1 MTTRKGRPAGGT
13 TAPQPTAGTGATV
26 AAAGPVPAAKTAGS
40 GRRRVT
46 SSSGKGAGAA
56 PGTGATTKKRTG
68 RGGSANKK
76 PRKKKPR
83 SAPPP
88 PTPPHTDRHA
98 AHATK
103 TESEELRRQ
112 LVQYMDSS
120 GYVSWSAKNRRYTI
134 LGTSTSNGG
143 LVPCPSCGVGQLLVI
158 KSPKTG
164 KRFMGCSNFYGGCDA
179 SSPLLQ
185 KARLRATKKPCKACG
200 WPEVIFRYSSRQS
213 WTRRCS
219 NIACPTRNQA
229 RSDG

>member
-1 MTTRKGRPAGGT
+1 MTARKERPAVGGRR
-13 TAPQPTAGTGATV
+13 PSKDDGRRKAGTG
-26 AAAGPVPAAKTAGS
+26 
-40 GRRRVT
+40 
-46 SSSGKGAGAA
+46 GA
-56 PGTGATTKKRTG
+56 TKKRAG
-68 RGGSANKK
+68 RNDSANKK
-76 PRKKKPR
+76 SRKKKPR
-83 SAPPP
+83 GAPPP
-88 PTPPHTDRHA
+88 LTPTPTPTPLHTDRHA

-134 LGTSTSNGG
+134 LGTSTSDGG

-185 KARLRATKKPCKACG
+185 KARLRATKKPCKTCG